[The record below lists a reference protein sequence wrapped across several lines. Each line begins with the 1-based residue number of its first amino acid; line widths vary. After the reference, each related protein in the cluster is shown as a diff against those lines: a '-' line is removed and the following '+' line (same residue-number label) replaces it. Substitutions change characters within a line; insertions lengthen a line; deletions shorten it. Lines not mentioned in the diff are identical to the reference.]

1 MGFETFYELFQVC
14 FDHSH
19 YSRVLAVV
27 TCQHRRCRLS
37 SAASAHRSSRTLAVQ
52 KGAKSCLL
60 GRSRACFACHPA
72 LRCRRL
78 RCDQSAHG
86 ACMALTCLGLE
97 SAGLNNRRSS
107 WQSEIVY
114 VFISPTRV
122 GIQLAPFLRSRPPF
136 LPHLLAILRFFFPIE
151 F

>member
-1 MGFETFYELFQVC
+1 MGFETFYELFPVC

-19 YSRVLAVV
+19 YSRALTVA

-37 SAASAHRSSRTLAVQ
+37 SAASAVHTD
-52 KGAKSCLL
+52 
-60 GRSRACFACHPA
+60 HP
-72 LRCRRL
+72 RRL
-78 RCDQSAHG
+78 QFKKAQSRVCLAFPGLVLRASRLSTAGDCAAIRAPRRMH
-86 ACMALTCLGLE
+86 ALTCLGLE

-107 WQSEIVY
+107 WQSEIVD

-122 GIQLAPFLRSRPPF
+122 GIPLAPFSRSRLPF
-136 LPHLLAILRFFFPIE
+136 PRYSAVLFPIE